1 MLILSNLYCP
11 ICQEVATKKGH
22 NGLVLCSLH
31 GWIKPIRAISLI
43 AAKQHNGRRA
53 VK

>member
-1 MLILSNLYCP
+1 MLILSDLYCP
-11 ICQEVATKKGH
+11 ICKEAVNKKGR

-43 AAKQHNGRRA
+43 AVKQHKSGRA
-53 VK
+53 EQ